1 MKKVLL
7 LSFLLFFSAVC
18 FSQSL
23 KDLYG
28 KWSEVNKKG
37 LGSFTFF
44 PEGYAM
50 IMQGENIV
58 DGRNYS
64 ITEGPYKGNKGHIKY
79 TVDFINKPHKVKL
92 TVSYNDGEKEIE
104 LNDFLEG
111 FIEFVKEDEMLFFLD
126 FDKEKPEKLNPLSP
140 NTIILKRESTL

>member
-7 LSFLLFFSAVC
+7 LFLLFFSVIC

-28 KWSEVNKKG
+28 KWSEVNKKK

-44 PEGYAM
+44 PDGYAM
-50 IMQGENIV
+50 IIQGENII
-58 DGRNYS
+58 DGRNYPV
-64 ITEGPYKGNKGHIKY
+64 TEGPYKGKTGHIKY
-79 TVDFINKPHKVKL
+79 MVDLINKPYKVKL

-104 LNDFLEG
+104 LSEFLEG

-126 FDKEKPEKLNPLSP
+126 FNKENPEKLDPLSP
-140 NTIILKRESTL
+140 GTIILKRESTL